1 VGVIDRLR
9 SLSPFAAPTVDIPSG
24 SFERERSA
32 ATVGEQRGDF
42 MMLPPLRQTFGS
54 LDRLQHPIG
63 DFLVTHRPTTVSNG
77 PLTHGVGDAP
87 LGLITA
93 RARRRP
99 NRSNSRALRD
109 ALVHRARVADEPDDE
124 FEPQEPSA
132 LPPLPM
138 PRRLAASA
146 KPASAPPP
154 VEQGAN
160 AAPTDPGPSVPNLA
174 HPFLP
179 SRSEVSRAVR
189 GPDLSS
195 PVAKRNLS
203 PDIVVG
209 NVLEPW
215 SPTPFTAPE
224 MPASTIS
231 NAPDSPPVLRR
242 RVSRGRVHVPIEPDD
257 PDDALV
263 EQVLAER
270 SSNSDESSDANSPDG
285 PSAGEGW
292 SGPTPLSN
300 ARVRGLA
307 PPEPASAPAP
317 PALQPRRGPDPVT
330 EPEVDSISTLPPAST
345 PPAES
350 VSSPIEAG
358 PGGSVG
364 STPLISAAGR
374 RSMANASGISAEQR
388 DSASL
393 PAAES
398 VSSPIEAGPG
408 GSGGASPLISAA
420 GRRSMANASGI
431 SADERGSAAAP
442 LAEPSAHAGSTS
454 APAVAPSGRSTSSR
468 PTLASREP
476 LVSAGTTGV
485 QRRARD
491 ETGGMRTAT
500 PTGLRAT
507 MPSSGSLPGAQA
519 EPSSSGGS
527 RSVAVPEHVR
537 RAVRGSV
544 GTAPSEVVVHEGSRA
559 EALTRSVNAE
569 AFTRDGEIFLAAD
582 VPLDSTRGQQ
592 LLAHE
597 LTHVVQQKGGAER
610 MPAEHTAEGLDLE
623 AGARHAEGLMQ
634 SMHEGPPQL
643 HHRSSSVNAPG
654 IPQMVAGEGV
664 QRSARDA
671 APPAGSPTPIASAPA
686 LSRGGPQPVNFLDDN
701 WRIEVGQRPDGVPMS
716 SMSDSELAL
725 SSGPPPIT
733 KDEKSGRLRDLE
745 RQAHELYPLI
755 RQRLRAELVR
765 DKERRGRMS
774 REWG

>member
-1 VGVIDRLR
+1 MGVVDRLR
-9 SLSPFAAPTVDIPSG
+9 DLFVARPAGDLTEEPLLRDQA
-24 SFERERSA
+24 A

-54 LDRLQHPIG
+54 MTRLQHPIG
-63 DFLVTHRPTTVSNG
+63 DFLVTHRPTAVSNE
-77 PLTHGVGDAP
+77 PLAHGLGDAP

-99 NRSNSRALRD
+99 NRPNTRVQRD
-109 ALVHRARVADEPDDE
+109 ALVHRERGEVEPEELDEVHE
-124 FEPQEPSA
+124 A
-132 LPPLPM
+132 NVLPPMPR
-138 PRRLAASA
+138 PRRLAAST
-146 KPASAPPP
+146 KVASPPPP
-154 VEQGAN
+154 VGQGAN
-160 AAPTDPGPSVPNLA
+160 AVPTDAGPVMLSRA
-174 HPFLP
+174 TPFLP
-179 SRSEVSRAVR
+179 SRSEVGRAVR
-189 GPDLSS
+189 GPALRA
-195 PVAKRNLS
+195 PVAKS
-203 PDIVVG
+203 APAPDIAVG

-215 SPTPFTAPE
+215 SPAPFTAPD

-231 NAPDSPPVLRR
+231 DAPDSAPVLRR
-242 RVSRGRVHVPIEPDD
+242 RVSRGRVNMPIEPED

-263 EQVLAER
+263 EQVLAE
-270 SSNSDESSDANSPDG
+270 SLTADGDVGPATSPDG
-285 PSAGEGW
+285 LPIGEGW
-292 SGPTPLSN
+292 SGPAPLLK
-300 ARVRGLA
+300 ARVRGAA
-307 PPEPASAPAP
+307 PPEPVSGPETQERQHEQGADLVPGPPINSIAAQPLAPAP
-317 PALQPRRGPDPVT
+317 PAESDSLPIEPGPRG
-330 EPEVDSISTLPPAST
+330 STAAASLTSTAARESMTNAAMAATDQREAAST
-345 PPAES
+345 PLAERS
-350 VSSPIEAG
+350 AVAG
-358 PGGSVG
+358 P
-364 STPLISAAGR
+364 A
-374 RSMANASGISAEQR
+374 
-388 DSASL
+388 
-393 PAAES
+393 
-398 VSSPIEAGPG
+398 
-408 GSGGASPLISAA
+408 
-420 GRRSMANASGI
+420 
-431 SADERGSAAAP
+431 
-442 LAEPSAHAGSTS
+442 S
-454 APAVAPSGRSTSSR
+454 APGVVTTGRSAGTR
-468 PTLASREP
+468 ATLASRQP
-476 LVSAGTTGV
+476 LVSAGATGV

-527 RSVAVPEHVR
+527 RSVAVPEQVR

-634 SMHEGPPQL
+634 SMHEAPPQL